1 MHTTSSQPVTP
12 PSPTSREK
20 STAQLLRDRFIG
32 DSLRYAPSVLIP
44 AAAGVASVTIFTRL
58 LSPDGYGVYSMVMA
72 AIAILSV
79 VAAGWIEQSVLRYVP
94 ERGDT
99 AARRLMRGHV
109 LGLTLATCAVVALL
123 LFAIRAV
130 ASAHLGAYAGVILP
144 GAILLLGE
152 AAFVALGAVLMADLR
167 SHLLSTLRSAGAL
180 LRLAGSLGFVL
191 WIGRDAAWLIAGAAV
206 GRGIVTLVT
215 LWAVA
220 RHDGHWVRP
229 GLDRPMLRRFAA
241 YGVPMVGWAMGSQ
254 LLALSDRFIIGA
266 FDGSAAVG
274 IYSANYNLVSMG
286 FGLLN
291 TPLLMAAHPLI
302 VNAWKERDA
311 ASMPAVIA
319 SFARLYVYAVV
330 PILIVIAL
338 CSRELAHVL
347 LGAAFREGNAI
358 IPILV
363 LAMMVRGFSM
373 YGHKGLEL
381 AERTHVMFVLVAVS
395 AAFNVILNLIFVP
408 IYGYTAAAWTTVAG
422 YLLYPVLVH
431 RASRAHVPWLVP
443 WRTITVAL
451 GAGLVAAGAGF
462 AIRRALIDAH
472 PIVIIAVTGVATL
485 AVYAGLTALAIQG
498 NRARRER
505 GA

>member
-1 MHTTSSQPVTP
+1 MHPTPSHNVTP
-12 PSPTSREK
+12 APVSREK
-20 STAQLLRDRFIG
+20 STAQMLRERFVG
-32 DSLRYAPSVLIP
+32 DSLRYAPSVVIP

-94 ERGDT
+94 EKGD
-99 AARRLMRGHV
+99 APARRLMRGHV
-109 LGLTLATCAVVALL
+109 LGLTLVTCAVVAILL
-123 LFAIRAV
+123 LAIRAV
-130 ASAHLGAYAGVILP
+130 AAAHLGAYAGVIVP
-144 GAILLLGE
+144 GVILLIGE
-152 AAFVALGAVLMADLR
+152 AGFVALGAVLMADLR
-167 SHLLSTLRSAGAL
+167 SRLLSSLRIAGAL
-180 LRLAGSLGFVL
+180 LRLAGALGFVL
-191 WIGRDAAWLIAGAAV
+191 WIGRDAAWLIAGAAL
-206 GRGIVTLVT
+206 GRGIVTIVT
-215 LWAVA
+215 MWVVA

-302 VNAWKERDA
+302 VSAWKERDA

-319 SFARLYVYAVV
+319 SFSRLYVYAVV
-330 PILIVIAL
+330 PILVVLAL
-338 CSRELAHVL
+338 CSGELARVL
-347 LGAAFREGNAI
+347 LGAAFREGNPI

-363 LAMMVRGFSM
+363 LGMMVRGFSM

-381 AERTHVMFVLVAVS
+381 AERTHVMFVLVAIS
-395 AAFNVILNLIFVP
+395 AAFNVLLNLIFVP

-431 RASRAHVPWLVP
+431 RASRSHVPWLVP
-443 WRTITVAL
+443 WRAIVVAL
-451 GAGLVAAGAGF
+451 VAGAVAAGAGF
-462 AIRRALIDAH
+462 ATRRALSAAH
-472 PIVIIAVTGVATL
+472 PLLVIAVTGLVTL
-485 AVYAGLTALAIQG
+485 AVYAGLVGLAI
-498 NRARRER
+498 RARAVRRER